1 MLSQVLDRARKRWER
16 SNALWRSTRRRLWF
30 GTPPIIGLPDEIA
43 KEIANPSVPELDAPP
58 SPEDGNST
66 DMLSKFSPGNRDT
79 AEEMLKPRKRSIG
92 PSDDLA
98 EESLG
103 TKRAK
108 VLETVEVEED
118 NVEKTTPLR
127 VGTALPVVEDAE
139 EVASCYKGGDGVEK
153 AEDNTDE
160 AHIRGDAADDGT
172 EEEELS
178 EGQSVDLNNA
188 AMNPLLML
196 SAVDY
201 DEVL

>member
-79 AEEMLKPRKRSIG
+79 AEEMLKPRKRSAG

-98 EESLG
+98 EGFSG
-103 TKRAK
+103 TKKAK
-108 VLETVEVEED
+108 VWED
-118 NVEKTTPLR
+118 TNELATPLR
-127 VGTALPVVEDAE
+127 VATALPIVDE
-139 EVASCYKGGDGVEK
+139 ELASCSEEGEGDVENP
-153 AEDNTDE
+153 EDN
-160 AHIRGDAADDGT
+160 GDAATILGDAVDDAT
-172 EEEELS
+172 EEEEEPS
-178 EGQSVDLNNA
+178 KGHSVDNDADNESVA
-188 AMNPLLML
+188 DA
-196 SAVDY
+196 
-201 DEVL
+201 